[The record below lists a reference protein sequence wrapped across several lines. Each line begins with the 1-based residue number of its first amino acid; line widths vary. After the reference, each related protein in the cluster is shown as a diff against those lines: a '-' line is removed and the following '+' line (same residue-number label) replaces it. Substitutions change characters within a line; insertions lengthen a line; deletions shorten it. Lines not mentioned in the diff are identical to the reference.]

1 MSFFD
6 DGEDTAPRPA
16 ARTPRAARRPQPRR
30 PEGAGGAGGQDRHA
44 VIVRRRIAAGVG
56 VVLVIAIVL
65 IISAIVKSQQSDALK
80 NYGHDVNQIV
90 EESDQK
96 VATPF
101 FTALSGAGTKSALD
115 VAQQLDELHVEAE
128 HLAARAKSLN
138 VPSAMEGAQRYLLLA
153 LDLRAEGVAKVA
165 GQMRMASGNQAQQA
179 STLIA
184 GDMEN
189 FLASDVIY
197 SQRVAPLI
205 EQTLKANGLGGQ
217 AVAGSRFLPNV
228 GWLEASTVQSRLA
241 GQSGGSGPVT
251 PGTHGSALIGVSVGE
266 TTLEAEPAVNHL
278 AGGSTPTFTATVE
291 DSGESAQTNVKVEV
305 IVSAGGKQ
313 LKATRSIDSI
323 QPGSKETVDVP
334 VENVPQEVESKVEV
348 NVLPVPGETDLENNK
363 ASYLAIF
370 GS

>member
-1 MSFFD
+1 M
-6 DGEDTAPRPA
+6 
-16 ARTPRAARRPQPRR
+16 
-30 PEGAGGAGGQDRHA
+30 
-44 VIVRRRIAAGVG
+44 IVRRRIAAGVG

-101 FTALSGAGTKSALD
+101 FTALSGAGAKPALD
-115 VAQQLDELHVEAE
+115 VEQQLDELHVESE

-153 LDLRAEGVAKVA
+153 LDLRTEGVAKVA
-165 GQMRMASGNQAQQA
+165 AQMRMASGNQAQQA

-205 EQTLKANGLGGQ
+205 QQTLKTNGLGGQ
-217 AVAGSRFLPNV
+217 TVAGSRFLPNV
-228 GWLEASTVQSRLA
+228 GWLEASTVQSRLG
-241 GQSGGSGPVT
+241 GQSSSGAVT

-266 TTLEAEPAVNHL
+266 TALEAEPAVNHL
-278 AGGSTPTFTATVE
+278 AGGLTPTFTATVE

-305 IVSAGGKQ
+305 IVSGGGKQ
-313 LKATRSIDSI
+313 FKATRSIDSI

-334 VENVPQEVESKVEV
+334 VENVPQGVESKVEV

>member
-1 MSFFD
+1 
-6 DGEDTAPRPA
+6 
-16 ARTPRAARRPQPRR
+16 
-30 PEGAGGAGGQDRHA
+30 
-44 VIVRRRIAAGVG
+44 VVVRRRIAAGVG

-115 VAQQLDELHVEAE
+115 VAQQLDELHVESE

-153 LDLRAEGVAKVA
+153 LDLRAEGVAKIA
-165 GQMRMASGNQAQQA
+165 SQMRMASGNQAQQA

-189 FLASDVIY
+189 FLASDVVY

-205 EQTLKANGLGGQ
+205 EQTLKSNGLGGQ
-217 AVAGSRFLPNV
+217 TVAGSRFLPNV
-228 GWLEASTVQSRLA
+228 GWLEASTVQSRLT
-241 GQSGGSGPVT
+241 GQSGSGPVT
-251 PGTHGSALIGVSVGE
+251 PGTHGSALIGMSVGE

-305 IVSAGGKQ
+305 IVGVEGKQ
-313 LKATRSIDSI
+313 FKSTRSINSI

-334 VENVPQEVESKVEV
+334 VANVPQGVETKVEV

>member
-16 ARTPRAARRPQPRR
+16 TRAPRAPQRPQPRR
-30 PEGAGGAGGQDRHA
+30 PQGADGGGGQDHHA
-44 VIVRRRIAAGVG
+44 VIVRRRVAVGVG

-65 IISAIVKSQQSDALK
+65 IISAVVKSQQSEALK

-90 EESDQK
+90 EESSQK

-115 VAQQLDELHVEAE
+115 VEQQLDELHVEAE
-128 HLAARAKSLN
+128 HLQARAKSLN

-153 LDLRAEGVAKVA
+153 LDLRAEGVAKIA
-165 GQMRMASGNQAQQA
+165 NEMRMASGSQAQQA

-197 SQRVAPLI
+197 SQRVAPLL

-217 AVAGSRFLPNV
+217 AVAGSRFLPNT
-228 GWLEASTVQSRLA
+228 GWLEASTVKSRIA
-241 GQSGGSGPVT
+241 GQSSSGPVT

-291 DSGESAQTNVKVEV
+291 DSGESAQAGVKVEV
-305 IVSAGGKQ
+305 TVNAQGKQ
-313 LKATRSIDSI
+313 LKATRSINSI
-323 QPGSKETVDVP
+323 QPGTKETVDIP
-334 VENVPQEVESKVEV
+334 VENVPQGVESKVEV
-348 NVLPVPGETDLENNK
+348 YVLPVPGETDLENNK